1 MTVDGIKSP
10 NFQLRYFSNGS
21 SFIRWENGERLRLHP
36 NFNSHPFGHFAIFFG
51 QESHRPPQVR
61 RCPYASEQSEFVL
74 IFLARYGPRAVFR
87 AFCFRRF
94 LSFLVCYIV
103 RQQSQSILCGS
114 VLTTMTTMTTMRLV
128 QAQSWQSWQ
137 SKSRRTVRSATAKRK
152 NNLGP
157 QGGFVRNPWTPPPT
171 GLAFTEDVISWC
183 TL

>member
-1 MTVDGIKSP
+1 MADRPCTYRRPVVTLGT
-10 NFQLRYFSNGS
+10 
-21 SFIRWENGERLRLHP
+21 SFDSRSLPREPKQAALRL
-36 NFNSHPFGHFAIFFG
+36 G
-51 QESHRPPQVR
+51 QWRHRR
-61 RCPYASEQSEFVL
+61 GGEFVL
-74 IFLARYGPRAVFR
+74 KFALPDTDLAVFFVFFF
-87 AFCFRRF
+87 FCGL